1 MAAEL
6 IYVNLGFG
14 STEQNRADSFSQE
27 MAELPVDMRVSDFL
41 TGCSSDICLTI
52 YINHPSALKIYPA

>member
-41 TGCSSDICLTI
+41 TGCSSDI
-52 YINHPSALKIYPA
+52 YIIHPSALKIKPA